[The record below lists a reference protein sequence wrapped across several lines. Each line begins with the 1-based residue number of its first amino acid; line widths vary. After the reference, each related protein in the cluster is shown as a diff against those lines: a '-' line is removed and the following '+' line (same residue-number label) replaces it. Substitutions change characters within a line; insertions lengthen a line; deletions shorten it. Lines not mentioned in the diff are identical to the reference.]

1 MLTRRLMSR
10 ARSANLPLLL
20 FVMAPSVA
28 ATWFAFTD
36 RAGHPFATFAL
47 EQPVLF
53 VSLLFL
59 LNVSVGFWLISLVQR
74 STWLIDPYW
83 TILPVLIAH
92 FYFAHPALSGDR
104 TRVIACGVLVWVW
117 SLRLTYNYFRRE
129 RWQLGAREDWR
140 FAELRS
146 KTQHFWWIAFFYAFL
161 SQQLMLVGL
170 TLPFYAVAA
179 RAVPFDGLDGV
190 LALLA
195 LAGIVVAHFADTQ
208 LATFMR
214 ENEERAARSEPKV
227 QILETGLWRFSR
239 HPNYFGEQLF
249 WWAIAGFGVR
259 VGMAWTLAGTVLNTV
274 VLAVVTV
281 LTERRIARAPG
292 RAEAFAAYKRRV
304 SVWIP
309 APRRR

>member
-1 MLTRRLMSR
+1 MSR

-28 ATWFAFTD
+28 LTWFSFTTSSD
-36 RAGHPFATFAL
+36 HAVVRLAIA
-47 EQPVLF
+47 QPVLF

-59 LNVSVGFWLISLVQR
+59 INVSFGFWLISLIQR

-92 FYFAHPALSGDR
+92 FYFAHPALSGDT
-104 TRVIACGVLVWVW
+104 TRVVTCGALVWLW
-117 SLRLTYNYFRRE
+117 SARLTYNYFRRE

-140 FAELRS
+140 FAELRK
-146 KTQHFWWIAFFYAFL
+146 KTHHFWWIAFFYAFL

-179 RAVPFDGLDGV
+179 GSNPFDLLDVV
-190 LALLA
+190 LAAIA

-208 LATFMR
+208 LAAFMR
-214 ENEERAARSEPKV
+214 QNEQLAARSEPKV
-227 QILETGLWRFSR
+227 LILETGLWRYSR

-249 WWAIAGFGVR
+249 WWAIGGYGVR
-259 VGMAWTLAGTVLNTV
+259 VGMPWTLAGTLLNSV

-281 LTERRIARAPG
+281 LTERRIANAPG
-292 RAEAFAAYKRRV
+292 RAQAFAEYKRRV